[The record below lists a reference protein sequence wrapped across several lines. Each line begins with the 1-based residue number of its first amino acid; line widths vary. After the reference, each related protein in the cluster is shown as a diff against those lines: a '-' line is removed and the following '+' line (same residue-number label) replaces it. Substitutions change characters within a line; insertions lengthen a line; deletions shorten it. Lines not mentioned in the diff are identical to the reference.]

1 MRRLTHMYRTLTVVS
16 VGLLALV
23 VPIVAL
29 ANEGGPNG
37 S

>member
-1 MRRLTHMYRTLTVVS
+1 MRRLTHMYRTLTVIS

-23 VPIVAL
+23 LPIVSL
-29 ANEGGPNG
+29 ANDGGPNG